1 MLCIDYVFS
10 FNMKLYINCLLS
22 QDGETNHVM
31 NDRGG
36 KGKMSGRVAKQRAIA
51 RGDNL
56 APTQVNST
64 PVFPFGYHIKRFIN

>member
-1 MLCIDYVFS
+1 
-10 FNMKLYINCLLS
+10 MKLFINCLLS

-31 NDRGG
+31 NDRSGSSLG

-56 APTQVNST
+56 APTQVC
-64 PVFPFGYHIKRFIN
+64 K

>member
-1 MLCIDYVFS
+1 
-10 FNMKLYINCLLS
+10 
-22 QDGETNHVM
+22 M

-56 APTQVNST
+56 APTQVNSIDNSSQNKK
-64 PVFPFGYHIKRFIN
+64 HLSQ

>member
-1 MLCIDYVFS
+1 
-10 FNMKLYINCLLS
+10 
-22 QDGETNHVM
+22 M

-56 APTQVNST
+56 APTQVNS
-64 PVFPFGYHIKRFIN
+64 I